1 MIEFKETVD
10 RIGWSIAETSRR
22 LGCNI
27 RTVQRWYSGINAA
40 PPEVVLWLMRIAGAI
55 EAIKPPEGWG
65 ARFGGPVNS

>member
-1 MIEFKETVD
+1 MSEFKETVD

-40 PPEVVLWLMRIAGAI
+40 PPEVVLWLMRIAEAI
-55 EAIKPPEGWG
+55 EAIDAPEGWG
-65 ARFGGPVNS
+65 LGLVAP